1 MAPERTNS
9 DSDANRREAFSALK
23 TRLSGGH
30 AAAPQPRV
38 ADTVPTSIPAL
49 DRALGGGFPTGGLI
63 ALEGRS
69 GRWSI
74 LARTLAGVTS
84 TALAAVIDDGGL
96 YPPDLVRAGVRLDRL
111 MVVSAATP
119 KGIARA
125 ADILIRSRACRLVLM
140 GAPALRPAAWMRLA
154 AIAHRSGVL
163 LVAIAERAGAELAA
177 AASVR
182 LRCELERVVL
192 HGSRGPW
199 CTVAGYDVRASIGK
213 DKRAAA
219 GAYARVRAID
229 ALAGAQLRERVLAQD
244 RPIRRERVHRAL
256 VR

>member
-1 MAPERTNS
+1 MAPNRTNS
-9 DSDANRREAFSALK
+9 DSDADRREAFSALK
-23 TRLSGGH
+23 ATLSGGH
-30 AAAPQPRV
+30 TSAPQLRIAAA
-38 ADTVPTSIPAL
+38 VPTSIPAL
-49 DRALGGGFPTGGLI
+49 DRALGGGFPTGLV

-74 LARTLAGVTS
+74 LARTLAGVTR

-154 AIAHRSGVL
+154 AVAHRSGVL

-219 GAYARVRAID
+219 GAYARVHAID

-244 RPIRRERVHRAL
+244 RPIRRERVHRAA

>member
-1 MAPERTNS
+1 MAMERTNS
-9 DSDANRREAFSALK
+9 SPDPSRREAFSALK
-23 TRLSGGH
+23 SSLTGRPAS
-30 AAAPQPRV
+30 PQSKI
-38 ADTVPTSIPAL
+38 ADVTPTSIEAL
-49 DRALGGGFPTGGLI
+49 DRALGGGLPGSGLV

-74 LARTLAGVTS
+74 VAKALAGVTRR
-84 TALAAVIDDGGL
+84 ALAAVIDDGSL
-96 YPPDLVRAGVRLDRL
+96 YPPGLARAGVRLDRV
-111 MVVSAATP
+111 MVVQAATP

-140 GAPALRPAAWMRLA
+140 GAPALGATAWMRLSA
-154 AIAHRSGVL
+154 VAHRAGVL
-163 LVAIAERAGAELAA
+163 VVAIAERAGAALAA
-177 AASVR
+177 AASMR

-213 DKRAAA
+213 DKRAAS
-219 GAYARVRAID
+219 GAWARVRAID
-229 ALAGAQLRERVLAQD
+229 AATGSELRERLLARD
-244 RPIRRERVHRAL
+244 GFIRRERVHHAA